1 MNKGE
6 GEEDFLLHK
15 LSFSTFLS
23 FDICIFDTIFFSV
36 LLRENHNFSSFMD
49 EKRETEK
56 ERYIYP
62 LKESLKCVHDFFI
75 CADKEKKSDW
85 RRISQNRRHKQ
96 N

>member
-56 ERYIYP
+56 ERYLSFKRVTQVCP
-62 LKESLKCVHDFFI
+62 
-75 CADKEKKSDW
+75 
-85 RRISQNRRHKQ
+85 
-96 N
+96 